1 MNLQNSQILRRKVAR
16 EAASLLYSGI
26 EKEYK
31 QAKLKA
37 ARTLGVK
44 FVPTNLEVAV
54 ELDRIAEEREGAE
67 RQERLIRMR
76 KEALQLMSVLRAYN
90 PILIGSV
97 WRGTIHHGSDIDI
110 VTYHEENASIL
121 KKLKQNNLKILRTE
135 LVSETKHGITKESF
149 HIHLELPSK
158 DEAEII
164 VRKPDEINR
173 KEKCEI
179 YGDVITGLNLRQL
192 EKLLKENPTRKFVP
206 HSFELFSRT
215 LK

>member
-1 MNLQNSQILRRKVAR
+1 MNLQNPQILRRKVAR

-76 KEALQLMSVLRAYN
+76 KEALQLMSILRAYN
-90 PILIGSV
+90 PI
-97 WRGTIHHGSDIDI
+97 
-110 VTYHEENASIL
+110 
-121 KKLKQNNLKILRTE
+121 
-135 LVSETKHGITKESF
+135 
-149 HIHLELPSK
+149 
-158 DEAEII
+158 
-164 VRKPDEINR
+164 
-173 KEKCEI
+173 
-179 YGDVITGLNLRQL
+179 
-192 EKLLKENPTRKFVP
+192 
-206 HSFELFSRT
+206 
-215 LK
+215 